1 MNKKS
6 KCMMLMVKSNEMI
19 FVSTRIFFVNKM
31 MFNTRYTNKE
41 KDAEEKKKQKLNV
54 HC

>member
-1 MNKKS
+1 
-6 KCMMLMVKSNEMI
+6 MLMVKSNEMI

-41 KDAEEKKKQKLNV
+41 KDAEEKKKAKVKCSLLNFRFILN
-54 HC
+54 